1 MKSKK
6 KKEISSPKKLNQVV
20 NWRIQEDLPPKQI
33 LEYAKQQEIYGKLFL
48 NILFISEID
57 QFELPS
63 HLKKTD
69 FQEIGIAVYQSL
81 KVGEADLK
89 IVLLARSD

>member
-1 MKSKK
+1 
-6 KKEISSPKKLNQVV
+6 
-20 NWRIQEDLPPKQI
+20 
-33 LEYAKQQEIYGKLFL
+33 L

-63 HLKKTD
+63 HLKQSD
-69 FQEIGIAVYQSL
+69 FEEIGIAIHQSL

-89 IVLLARSD
+89 IVLLARGD